1 LTLNLT
7 HLVQITK
14 PKDLEDPINLMLKMR
29 LLLDY
34 LQKESL
40 QTNVRIRILGLTKF
54 VECISGG
61 VDIE

>member
-1 LTLNLT
+1 
-7 HLVQITK
+7 
-14 PKDLEDPINLMLKMR
+14 MLKMR

-54 VECISGG
+54 VERISGG